1 MRDNFVYWD
10 ALRAVTPSICFRLT
24 PHANA
29 IKMVWLS
36 SFQRDYHELPFE
48 ELLIWLASELQL
60 ILQSGCQAHQVPSRV
75 NPTQN
80 HHSPYGK
87 SSACFTKDSRKKKKH
102 RYRFPPHSNPQK
114 HSAVSKEAQQS
125 PCTSKAHGA
134 VCPRCTRSR
143 LAGSWEAWS
152 GLLQQK
158 NLCEDMWKITLTR

>member
-87 SSACFTKDSRKKKKH
+87 SSACFTKDSRKKKNIDIDSLPTPTH
-102 RYRFPPHSNPQK
+102 RST
-114 HSAVSKEAQQS
+114 QQS
-125 PCTSKAHGA
+125 QRKPSKVPAP
-134 VCPRCTRSR
+134 PRPTELCVLSARG
-143 LAGSWEAWS
+143 AGSQGAEKHEVAS
-152 GLLQQK
+152 CSRK
-158 NLCEDMWKITLTR
+158 TCVRICEK

>member
-1 MRDNFVYWD
+1 MHLERWHQVF
-10 ALRAVTPSICFRLT
+10 ALGLPLMLMPLKWCGSAVSKGIITSFHLRNSSSDWPLSCNLFCRVGVRLT
-24 PHANA
+24 
-29 IKMVWLS
+29 K
-36 SFQRDYHELPFE
+36 
-48 ELLIWLASELQL
+48 
-60 ILQSGCQAHQVPSRV
+60 CQAGSTPLKTTTLLTE
-75 NPTQN
+75 NPQPVLQKTVE
-80 HHSPYGK
+80 
-87 SSACFTKDSRKKKKH
+87 KKKH

-134 VCPRCTRSR
+134 VCPQCTRSR